1 MIDTQLELFP
11 DLDKELYIQQ
21 LEKKVRELTSENI
34 RYAGVLYGFAFGNYE
49 NMKTYFTRFQRLDEF
64 IDRKGMF
71 HPETFLCWSMMDKK
85 IIIQRTNAVFWSL
98 RKDGSRIE
106 PNYNVKELDAVD

>member
-34 RYAGVLYGFAFGNYE
+34 RYAGVLYGFAFGNY
-49 NMKTYFTRFQRLDEF
+49 DERVKKRAEEA
-64 IDRKGMF
+64 IKDRK
-71 HPETFLCWSMMDKK
+71 
-85 IIIQRTNAVFWSL
+85 
-98 RKDGSRIE
+98 RIG
-106 PNYNVKELDAVD
+106 ELQWKSQ

>member
-1 MIDTQLELFP
+1 
-11 DLDKELYIQQ
+11 
-21 LEKKVRELTSENI
+21 
-34 RYAGVLYGFAFGNYE
+34 
-49 NMKTYFTRFQRLDEF
+49 
-64 IDRKGMF
+64 MF

-106 PNYNVKELDAVD
+106 PNYNINESDTID